1 MLGVEW
7 SLGWILGTKV
17 NSRKDTGKGVIDIN
31 HLRYKGLIELGLELC
46 FESGY
51 FVCVVCRDEIGIN
64 RRRGRM
70 IGRVHSI
77 IAGGIVMFS

>member
-51 FVCVVCRDEIGIN
+51 LVGVIVSGEIDILW
-64 RRRGRM
+64 RRGRM
-70 IGRVHSI
+70 SSRVHST
-77 IAGGIVMFS
+77 IAG